1 MLDAAWVRWAGSGSL
16 SVRERRVCG
25 KGNLASIGRTARHVR
40 PDLPTPACFPGRPL
54 LDLFAYLSRPG
65 RPWPCPPCPCPMLHI
80 CRLFFLQSACGTP
93 FLSTP
98 PWPAIGTDATGALRQ
113 LPRADPIVSCTVAH
127 RIHGTLALSASI
139 ASSLSPL
146 ASVTLVTR
154 GCHARPLDA
163 LGCNGTPSMQ
173 QGASALDAFC

>member
-1 MLDAAWVRWAGSGSL
+1 MLDAAWVRWAGAGSL

-25 KGNLASIGRTARHVR
+25 KGNLASIGRTARHVSAGH
-40 PDLPTPACFPGRPL
+40 PCLLPWPPTPAPGPL
-54 LDLFAYLSRPG
+54 RISLSS
-65 RPWPCPPCPCPMLHI
+65 WLSMSMLHI

-98 PWPAIGTDATGALRQ
+98 PRPAIGTLERLELAPFGSCLVRTQ
-113 LPRADPIVSCTVAH
+113 LYH
-127 RIHGTLALSASI
+127 ALSRVASHPRY
-139 ASSLSPL
+139 SGPPCLSRLWLL

-163 LGCNGTPSMQ
+163 LGRNGTPSMQ